1 MDKVMTPH
9 ESGKSPAEDR
19 RRAVRRDEDRRL
31 QRRAR
36 EIEAAR
42 RVSEALFEHLTPDE
56 LVGKAL
62 RTALEVVNAESGSIL
77 LADRESR
84 QLVFRH
90 SLGVSRVKVG
100 TAIPWDQGI
109 AGDVFHSGQPVVIA
123 NVKADRRHFP
133 GIDEQTGTSTRDMIV
148 LPLKRWQGE
157 PIGVLTCLNK
167 RAGRLDDDDVALL
180 AIVSAITATAIEQAR
195 LHQEAKLA
203 EVARLLGD
211 IGHDIKNLLMPV
223 VCGTGLLEGEVKELL
238 ASHTALTFD
247 KAKASFQLCTEVI
260 GMVRTSTQR
269 ILDHVKQIAD
279 CVKGLS
285 AEPEFAPG
293 SVRRVVESVFE
304 TVRWLATDNG
314 IALKTEGLET
324 LPAIRMD
331 ERRLFNAFYNLV
343 NNALA
348 EVPAGGSITVAG
360 KHDPVRQCV
369 WLRVVDTGCGMPPDV
384 RDSLFTAQA
393 KSRKAGGTGLG
404 TKIVK
409 DVIDVHGGAITV
421 DSTLG
426 VGTTFTLVLPIEPPS
441 VAASS

>member
-279 CVKGLS
+279 CVKGIS
-285 AEPEFAPG
+285 AEQEFAPG